1 MKNIIFSIL
10 ILAGIL
16 VAQNSDSKENSSL
29 FRERESFDYKGSMEQ
44 LYKNRTFMRS
54 VVPQVLEQTVNELD
68 YIVGPGDIFLIN
80 VFGQFEN
87 EYQAVVAPDGTVV
100 IPSLGQID
108 LNALNLKEAKKK
120 ILQKIKKI
128 YLDIEASVSF
138 YGMKKFRVYLTGAV
152 FSPGTYFVQ
161 GTDRAS
167 DVLDLSGGPKN
178 WSDETKVEIRHLD
191 NTCDTVNLSLFYLEA
206 DKKNNPLLHSGD
218 MIYVPMVD
226 LSKPY
231 IVVENKSEQAV
242 KRAAFVTHIPEDKST
257 IKYFSLVEG
266 ETLAPFMRRISAY
279 NSVINLSGLILL
291 RDGKRINID
300 LQNHYEEFSTF
311 KLQTKDRLIIPD
323 LNTYVYVQGDVR
335 IPGAYPYNVN
345 LTANDYIG
353 RAGVLERAKSSEYV
367 MVVRPG
373 TNEVLRGGDV
383 PVKKGD
389 TIIVP
394 RKSRAIIRDYIG
406 IIIPVAS
413 ILLSTYSIYSR

>member
-1 MKNIIFSIL
+1 MKKIISIL
-10 ILAGIL
+10 FILSGIL
-16 VAQNSDSKENSSL
+16 LAQSSDMKENSSL

-44 LYKNRTFMRS
+44 LYKNRTFLRS
-54 VVPQVLEQTVNELD
+54 VVPQVLEKEVNEEE
-68 YIVGPGDIFLIN
+68 YIVGPGDMFLIN

-87 EYQAVVAPDGTVV
+87 EYEAVIAPDGTVV

-108 LNALNLKEAKKK
+108 LKGLNLKAAKQK
-120 ILQKIKKI
+120 ILQKIQKM
-128 YLDIEASVSF
+128 YLDIKASVSF

-161 GTDRAS
+161 GTDRVS

-178 WSDETKVEIRHLD
+178 WSDETKIEIRHLD
-191 NTCDTVNLSLFYLEA
+191 NTRDTVNLSLFYLQA
-206 DKKNNPLLHSGD
+206 DKKNNPMLHSGD
-218 MIYVPMVD
+218 MIFVPIVD

-231 IVVENKSEQAV
+231 IVVENKTELAV
-242 KRAAFVTHIPEDKST
+242 KRTTFVSHIPENKST

-266 ETLAPFMRRISAY
+266 ETLALFMRRISAY
-279 NSVINLSGLILL
+279 NSVIDLSGLVLL

-300 LQNHYEEFSTF
+300 LENHYEEFSAF
-311 KLQTKDRLIIPD
+311 QMHSKDRLIIPEI
-323 LNTYVYVQGDVR
+323 NTYVYVQGDVR

-353 RAGVLERAKSSEYV
+353 RAGVLERAKSSDYV

-373 TNEVLRGGDV
+373 TNEVLTGGDV
-383 PVKKGD
+383 QVKKGD